1 MLTRELAVNI
11 LVTGI
16 NEQKEKDNI
25 SAKDKKSL
33 VLTTYAVTNILSTN
47 VSDLADARLQMEG
60 FGAYM
65 AANKEEV
72 YLENYFSEN
81 MKRYVEFVDDAQ
93 TRFDLI
99 LDSVNTIIDTKPQL
113 LSKFKFTYDNIYSFW
128 IEEDEIKIGVAP
140 SITAKT
146 RFCIERSL
154 PIYVEVFE
162 KEVIKFSN
170 TITNLNDFINKD

>member
-47 VSDLADARLQMEG
+47 VAVLADARLQMEG
-60 FGAYM
+60 FGAYL
-65 AANKEEV
+65 AADKEEV

-81 MKRYVEFVDDAQ
+81 MKRYVEFIDDAQ
-93 TRFDLI
+93 TRFDHI
-99 LDSVNTIIDTKPQL
+99 LASVNTIIDTKPQL
-113 LSKFKFTYDNIYSFW
+113 LNKYKFTYDNIYSFW
-128 IEEDEIKIGVAP
+128 MEEGEVKISTTP
-140 SITAKT
+140 SIMART
-146 RFCIERSL
+146 RLCIERSL

-162 KEVIKFSN
+162 KGALKLSCVI
-170 TITNLNDFINKD
+170 TDLNDFVNS

>member
-33 VLTTYAVTNILSTN
+33 VLTTYAVTNILLTN
-47 VSDLADARLQMEG
+47 VAVLADARLQMEG
-60 FGAYM
+60 FGAYL
-65 AANKEEV
+65 AADKEEV

-81 MKRYVEFVDDAQ
+81 MKSYVEFIDDAQ
-93 TRFDLI
+93 TRFDHI
-99 LDSVNTIIDTKPQL
+99 LASVNTIIDTKPQL
-113 LSKFKFTYDNIYSFW
+113 LNKYKFTYDNIYSFW
-128 IEEDEIKIGVAP
+128 MEEGEVKISTTP
-140 SITAKT
+140 SIMART
-146 RFCIERSL
+146 RLCIERSL

-162 KEVIKFSN
+162 KGALKLSCVI
-170 TITNLNDFINKD
+170 TDLNDFVNS